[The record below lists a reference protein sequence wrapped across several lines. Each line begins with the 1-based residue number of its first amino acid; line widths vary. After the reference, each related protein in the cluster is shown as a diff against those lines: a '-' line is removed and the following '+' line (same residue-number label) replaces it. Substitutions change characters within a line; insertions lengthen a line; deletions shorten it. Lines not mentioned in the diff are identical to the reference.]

1 MLQDTIVQNQPEPH
15 EAVESVHL
23 LPRGER
29 RLANEIDFSNVNIT
43 QEELTSKLACYNMVV
58 EVHNNNIASRNL
70 LVRHLLES
78 MLDTKALNDFT
89 IPLCFR
95 EVDDDLAVNHD
106 EVETPLD

>member
-1 MLQDTIVQNQPEPH
+1 M
-15 EAVESVHL
+15 ESVHL

-29 RLANEIDFSNVNIT
+29 RLAKKIDFSNVNIT
-43 QEELTSKLACYNMVV
+43 QEELNTKLASYDMVV
-58 EVHNNNIASRNL
+58 EAHNNNIASRNL

-78 MLDTKALNDFT
+78 ILDTKALNDFT
-89 IPLCFR
+89 IPLYFR